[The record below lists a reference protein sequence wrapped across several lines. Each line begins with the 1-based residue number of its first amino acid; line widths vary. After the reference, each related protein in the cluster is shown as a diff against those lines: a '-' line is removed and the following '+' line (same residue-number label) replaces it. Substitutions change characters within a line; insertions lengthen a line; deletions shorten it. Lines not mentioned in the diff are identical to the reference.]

1 MATKL
6 PEAVQRQLEDAERIE
21 SEQAAQAASPPE
33 GQPADPPPETPP
45 APPEPPPPT
54 EDWQHKFQTL
64 QGKYNSETSTLRQ
77 QVEELTQKVNEL
89 TAKPT
94 TPEPPPAEP
103 PPGYERSDSDP
114 YIMVPTVRA
123 CKFRVSKQET
133 GIWCP
138 DTFVTWCEH
147 YNKVVI
153 RAECHGCTVP
163 LEWD

>member
-1 MATKL
+1 MTDYRNINGNLHAPRRGK
-6 PEAVQRQLEDAERIE
+6 
-21 SEQAAQAASPPE
+21 
-33 GQPADPPPETPP
+33 PP
-45 APPEPPPPT
+45 AGT
-54 EDWQHKFQTL
+54 
-64 QGKYNSETSTLRQ
+64 
-77 QVEELTQKVNEL
+77 
-89 TAKPT
+89 
-94 TPEPPPAEP
+94 
-103 PPGYERSDSDP
+103 PPGYERSDADP

-133 GIWCP
+133 GTCCP